1 VNYQNDV
8 RDFNFILVG
17 QGRKR
22 ALLIGINYFGSPNQL
37 NGCINDVHNI
47 KGFLIQRFGFKEVTT
62 QQRATCSYMAL
73 IKGLGNVGR
82 HGDSDRRSR
91 RSAVPTHQGQYL

>member
-1 VNYQNDV
+1 MKFGVLTLI
-8 RDFNFILVG
+8 FIG

-47 KGFLIQRFGFKEVTT
+47 KGFLLQRFGFKEVIT
-62 QQRATCSYMAL
+62 QQNHWSYKGL

-82 HGDSDRRSR
+82 YGDSDRRSR
-91 RSAVPTHQGQYL
+91 RSTVPTHQGQYL